1 MPTAAAD
8 AADTAPRPGEYP
20 VDTLLGG
27 RYRVEAVA
35 GRGASAVT
43 YRCADAES
51 DSGARVAV
59 KALSLRAARGWKG
72 LELFERETATL
83 RALDHPGVPRF
94 LDSFEVDSDADRAF
108 FLVQE
113 LVEGETLAAAVAA
126 ERRGDDAE
134 VARVAGALLDV
145 LRYLGSRRPPVV
157 HRDVTP
163 SNIVVEGGRPG
174 GRVFLVD
181 FGGAAA
187 AAAAA
192 ADEGVPG
199 STVVGTYGFM
209 APEQF
214 RGAATPASDL
224 YALGATLLFLATGRA
239 PAAFPLDRLRV
250 DLSSAALAPRLRAV
264 VEGLLEPD
272 AADRLSADEAAA
284 LLAGGGAPRPR
295 GAAVGG
301 SLFGGR
307 RAAAERGAPRR
318 PAGTRVRVSR
328 RGATLEV
335 DIPPA
340 RLDAEALS
348 TGSFA
353 LVWNAFVAVWTVSA
367 LAGGGLLF
375 ALFSVPFWIAGAGMG
390 RQALARQLVRE
401 SLEVGPRRWRLRQAL
416 ALARAGGAPDWGA
429 GRAAKEVAGA
439 TADLDSAAVEIKGYV
454 NGEPRGQL
462 ALRQG
467 VDAVV
472 FGEALDPLEQ
482 EWLAGVVD
490 GHLAELAAMR
500 GGELDEAD
508 GGALGGGYLEAN
520 DNGAGADDG
529 VPFNMSGGA
538 AGASGRLYD
547 AYAESELDDR
557 RLGGEAAAA
566 AAAAARAEG
575 ARAAEAARVAGRRA
589 AADAAAAAA
598 EAEAR
603 AAAAAAAARRAAKRR
618 AGGGDGLERSASGT
632 IELGSGDYDVLD
644 D

>member
-1 MPTAAAD
+1 
-8 AADTAPRPGEYP
+8 
-20 VDTLLGG
+20 
-27 RYRVEAVA
+27 
-35 GRGASAVT
+35 
-43 YRCADAES
+43 
-51 DSGARVAV
+51 
-59 KALSLRAARGWKG
+59 
-72 LELFERETATL
+72 
-83 RALDHPGVPRF
+83 
-94 LDSFEVDSDADRAF
+94 
-108 FLVQE
+108 
-113 LVEGETLAAAVAA
+113 
-126 ERRGDDAE
+126 
-134 VARVAGALLDV
+134 
-145 LRYLGSRRPPVV
+145 
-157 HRDVTP
+157 
-163 SNIVVEGGRPG
+163 
-174 GRVFLVD
+174 
-181 FGGAAA
+181 
-187 AAAAA
+187 
-192 ADEGVPG
+192 
-199 STVVGTYGFM
+199 M

-250 DLSSAALAPRLRAV
+250 DLSSAMLAPRLRAV

-284 LLAGGGAPRPR
+284 LLAGGAPRPR

-307 RAAAERGAPRR
+307 RAAAARGAPRR
-318 PAGTRVRVSR
+318 PAGSRVRVSR

-416 ALARAGGAPDWGA
+416 ALAGAGGAPDWGA
-429 GRAAKEVAGA
+429 GRAAKEASGA
-439 TADLDSAAVEIKGYV
+439 TADLDGAAVEVKGYV

-490 GHLAELAAMR
+490 GHLAELAAMH
-500 GGELDEAD
+500 GNELEEAD
-508 GGALGGGYLEAN
+508 GGALGGSYSEA
-520 DNGAGADDG
+520 DSGADDDDG
-529 VPFNMSGGA
+529 VSFNMAGGA
-538 AGASGRLYD
+538 AGAASGGRLYD
-547 AYAESELDDR
+547 AYAESELDEFDR

-566 AAAAARAEG
+566 AAAVARAEG
-575 ARAAEAARVAGRRA
+575 ERAAEAARAAGRRA

-598 EAEAR
+598 AAEAR
-603 AAAAAAAARRAAKRR
+603 AATAADAARRAAKRR
-618 AGGGDGLERSASGT
+618 AGGGGGLERSASGT
-632 IELGSGDYDVLD
+632 IELGSGDFDVLD